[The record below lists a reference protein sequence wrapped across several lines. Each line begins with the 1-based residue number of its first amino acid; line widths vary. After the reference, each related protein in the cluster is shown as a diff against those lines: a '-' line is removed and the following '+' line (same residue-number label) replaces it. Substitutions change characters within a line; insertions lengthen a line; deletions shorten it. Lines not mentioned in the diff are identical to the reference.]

1 MIILRL
7 TPNYKLEGEK
17 NDKEKKKRT
26 SQLSEKIVYTL

>member
-17 NDKEKKKRT
+17 NDKEIKKRT